1 VTPEQFTAA
10 RRRLSDR
17 LTATLLALFTR
28 PGSWRDTDR
37 DVFLHQ
43 AVPLVEGAQ
52 RQLGVM
58 TALYV
63 AGQASAAAGRA
74 VAPAGIP
81 DRAAVNLR
89 RGVDTDQVYERPFK
103 EIYTALSKGKPLTE
117 AVGLGENRL
126 REITELDLQ
135 ATYAAASREAMG
147 QLPGDAAPQFWRR
160 QLVGSGNCAL
170 CVLASTQRYHIETLN
185 PIHPACDCRV
195 QPIWG
200 HQDPGQVIEADL
212 LERAHTAVQELTGA
226 TDRGGR
232 EPDYRKIVLQ
242 MTQEHGELGPMLARP
257 LDHFTTEG
265 DL

>member
-1 VTPEQFTAA
+1 MTPEQFTAA
-10 RRRLSDR
+10 RRSLSDQ
-17 LTATLLALFTR
+17 LIELLVKLFSG

-52 RQLGVM
+52 RQMASL
-58 TALYV
+58 TAIYV
-63 AGQASAAAGRA
+63 ATRASEAAGRTIG
-74 VAPAGIP
+74 PAGIP

-89 RGVDTDQVYERPFK
+89 RGVDTDQVYERPFV
-103 EIYTALSKGKPLTE
+103 EVYTALSKGKSLTE
-117 AVGLGENRL
+117 AVKLGETRL
-126 REITELDLQ
+126 QEITELDLQ
-135 ATYAAASREAMG
+135 ATYAAASRDAME
-147 QLPGDAAPQFWRR
+147 QLPADVQPQFWRR
-160 QLVGSGNCAL
+160 ELVGPENCAL
-170 CVLASTQRYHIETLN
+170 CVLASTQRYHLQTLN

-195 QPIWG
+195 QPLWG
-200 HQDPGQVIEADL
+200 DQDPGQVIAPDL
-212 LERAHTAVQELTGA
+212 LERVHGAVQELTGT
-226 TDRGGR
+226 TDRGAR

>member
-10 RRRLSDR
+10 RRRLSGMLSR
-17 LTATLLALFTR
+17 TLVRLFTQPR
-28 PGSWRDTDR
+28 SWRDTDR

-52 RQLGVM
+52 RQLGAM

-63 AGQASAAAGRA
+63 AQQASAAAGRA
-74 VAPAGIP
+74 LAPAGIP

-89 RGVDTDQVYERPFK
+89 RGVNTDEVYGRPFV
-103 EIYTALSKGKPLTE
+103 EIYTALSKGEPLTE
-117 AVGLGENRL
+117 AVELGQVRL

-135 ATYAAASREAMG
+135 ATYAAASREAME
-147 QLPGDAAPQFWRR
+147 QLPPDATPRFWRR
-160 QLVGSGNCAL
+160 QLVGSKNCAL
-170 CVLASTQRYHIETLN
+170 CVLASTQRYHVAALN
-185 PIHPACDCRV
+185 PIHGNCDCRV
-195 QPIWG
+195 EPFWG
-200 HQDPGQVIEADL
+200 TADPGQVIDEDL
-212 LERAHTAVQELTGA
+212 LERVHGAVQDLMGT